1 MQQID
6 YQAIHQILSSGLE
19 VALEMESVDKAV
31 VFDAPELGFKIL
43 MDEGQAKDPILD
55 QGKKTVYLNVHQF
68 VAQQDKVI
76 NRLKVMAGMA
86 KKIYARDTVLA
97 RVDKKVS
104 LEFQEEHHLQI
115 PLPGKYRYGLFH
127 QGELVSLAVFSGGRK
142 MLDKPSD
149 YRSFEL
155 LRFCHKAD
163 FLVLGGIS
171 KLLKGFI
178 ADFKPGD
185 IMTYCDK
192 DWSQDSSLAVIGFR
206 KIAEKPAQ
214 QFWISGGKQFPI
226 DDLEKLEQFKLAYPD
241 GYLFSNSG
249 SIKLV
254 YTV

>member
-6 YQAIHQILSSGLE
+6 YQVILQTLSSKLE
-19 VALEMESVDKAV
+19 VTLEMVSIDKAV
-31 VFDAPELGFKIL
+31 VFDAPELSFKIL
-43 MDEGQAKDPILD
+43 MDEGQAKDPMLN
-55 QGKKTVYLNVHQF
+55 QAKKTVYLNVHQF
-68 VAQQDKVI
+68 VAQQDKLI
-76 NRLKVMAGMA
+76 NRLKVMAGIA

-97 RVDKKVS
+97 RVDKKVA
-104 LEFQEEHHLQI
+104 LDFQEEHHLQI

-185 IMTYCDK
+185 IMTYSDK

-206 KIAEKPAQ
+206 KIAEKPPQ
-214 QFWISGGKQFPI
+214 QFWVSGSRQVPI
-226 DDLEKLEQFKLAYPD
+226 HDFAELEQIRSDYPE

>member
-6 YQAIHQILSSGLE
+6 YQAILQTLSSKLE

-31 VFDAPELGFKIL
+31 IFDAPELGFKIL
-43 MDEGQAKDPILD
+43 MDEGKAKNPVLD
-55 QGKKTVYLNVHQF
+55 QAKKTVYLNVHQF

-97 RVDKKVS
+97 RVDKKVA
-104 LEFQEEHHLQI
+104 LDFQEEHHLQI
-115 PLPGKYRYGLFH
+115 SLPGKYRYGLFH

-185 IMTYCDK
+185 IMTYSDK
-192 DWSQDSSLAVIGFR
+192 DWSQDSSLTVIGFQ
-206 KIAEKPAQ
+206 KIAEKPPQ
-214 QFWISGGKQFPI
+214 QFWVSGSRQVPFH
-226 DDLEKLEQFKLAYPD
+226 DFAELEQIKLAYPD